1 MEGEDFDVFKL
12 RYVVEGELVS
22 ETMLHVGAAETS
34 SGTVDNPFMK
44 VEVRGRTVPFIPGS
58 SLKGALRAEA
68 ERIARGKN
76 VKGVAVCTPPKVCD
90 GDDVCVVCRI
100 FGSKKLASHVKI
112 PDAYPIGEVSTLIKP
127 GVAIDRVLGAV
138 FTGQLYMIEAVPP
151 GARFRFKMIIDNID
165 LEGGGVEA
173 EILRALLRELASGSI
188 QIGGRKS
195 AGMGFVRL
203 ENVKVRKITVDDILE
218 GREGS
223 EISLEGLDAR
233 VSREC

>member
-1 MEGEDFDVFKL
+1 M
-12 RYVVEGELVS
+12 
-22 ETMLHVGAAETS
+22 
-34 SGTVDNPFMK
+34 
-44 VEVRGRTVPFIPGS
+44 
-58 SLKGALRAEA
+58 
-68 ERIARGKN
+68 
-76 VKGVAVCTPPKVCD
+76 
-90 GDDVCVVCRI
+90 
-100 FGSKKLASHVKI
+100 KI

>member
-1 MEGEDFDVFKL
+1 
-12 RYVVEGELVS
+12 
-22 ETMLHVGAAETS
+22 
-34 SGTVDNPFMK
+34 
-44 VEVRGRTVPFIPGS
+44 
-58 SLKGALRAEA
+58 
-68 ERIARGKN
+68 
-76 VKGVAVCTPPKVCD
+76 
-90 GDDVCVVCRI
+90 
-100 FGSKKLASHVKI
+100 VKI